1 MTIQLKNK
9 MKKLQAL
16 PPDSVGQSRS
26 SEHMSGFTESPVT
39 AFSWHVRMYIEPDNC
54 SRIRK

>member
-9 MKKLQAL
+9 MKNYKLYHLIVWVRAEAL
-16 PPDSVGQSRS
+16 NT
-26 SEHMSGFTESPVT
+26 SGFTESPVT
-39 AFSWHVRMYIEPDNC
+39 AFSWHVRRYIEPDNC